1 MTINKII
8 NNTLK
13 RLKAEGKLLTPD
25 FYTEA
30 FCKEAKKARMNVE
43 DCEHLDAYIKLL
55 NKDLQNDLK
64 NYHIKTMKEFVRYV
78 VTKLNR
84 VTPTQC
90 TKLLESQ
97 ILLTKRI
104 LQVAS
109 VLHNKE
115 VSALSQKTIDLIGS
129 AAQPE
134 QLDQIRQQWIN
145 FITTYDDTFLEQL
158 KPYGAVDNSDLRK
171 TIEAIKCSDNV
182 ANSSTNKS
190 DLQRLAKLLVASF
203 VPSIASSVNDEIAS
217 VSDKL
222 RKDPDILASDG
233 IENEIR
239 SIISLRIALDNKT
252 VKEMVGSI
260 DGVLDKLSLRLIDMI
275 ESSDNSNIEVQKI
288 KKELE
293 SYTEE
298 STTNFKIAHK
308 KLFTIAVALEKNTQL
323 LSKDLKG
330 HSSEVKMLSEKVRTL
345 EKELEAAKKE
355 SQEDFL
361 TKLYNKRAL
370 DELMQMKEAE
380 FKRYG
385 RNYSVVMFDIDH
397 FKKVNDT
404 YGHEA
409 GDAVLTAFAKI
420 LKQDSRKVDVIGRFG
435 GEEFLGILSETDTRG
450 GALFAEKVRE
460 HVQNARFI
468 YKGKRIKVTVSAGVS
483 ERKKHLSLEATI
495 NSADEYLYK
504 AKHEGRNR
512 VEYKR

>member
-25 FYTEA
+25 FYAEA
-30 FCKEAKKARMNVE
+30 FCKEAKKAQMNVE
-43 DCEHLDAYIKLL
+43 DCEHLDGYIKLL

-84 VTPTQC
+84 TTPTLC

-115 VSALSQKTIDLIGS
+115 VAALSQKTIALIES

-134 QLDQIRQQWIN
+134 QLEQIRQQWVN
-145 FITTYDDTFLEQL
+145 FITTYDDTFLQQL
-158 KPYGAVDNSDLRK
+158 KPYGVVDSSDLRK
-171 TIEAIKCSDNV
+171 TIESMQGDV
-182 ANSSTNKS
+182 STESATKA

-217 VSDKL
+217 ISDKL
-222 RKDPDILASDG
+222 RNNPDILESAG

-239 SIISLRIALDNKT
+239 AIISLRIALDNKT

-293 SYTEE
+293 SYSAE
-298 STTNFKIAHK
+298 STTNFKVAHK

-323 LSKDLKG
+323 LSNDLKG

-385 RNYSVVMFDIDH
+385 RNYSVAMFDIDH

-409 GDAVLTAFAKI
+409 GDAVLAAFAKI
-420 LKQDSRKVDVIGRFG
+420 LKEDSRTVDVVGRFG
-435 GEEFLGILSETDTRG
+435 GEEFLAILSETDTKG
-450 GALFAEKVRE
+450 GVIFAEKVRE
-460 HVQNARFI
+460 HVQKARFI

-483 ERKKHLSLEATI
+483 ERQKHISLEATI

-504 AKHEGRNR
+504 AKREGRNR

>member
-25 FYTEA
+25 FYAEA
-30 FCKEAKKARMNVE
+30 FCKEAKKARMSVE
-43 DCEHLDAYIKLL
+43 DCEHLDGYIKLL
-55 NKDLQNDLK
+55 NKDFQNDLK

-84 VTPTQC
+84 TNPTQC
-90 TKLLESQ
+90 TKILESQ
-97 ILLTKRI
+97 VLLTKRI
-104 LQVAS
+104 LQVAAI
-109 VLHNKE
+109 LHNKE
-115 VSALSQKTIDLIGS
+115 IAALSQKSIDLIES

-134 QLDQIRQQWIN
+134 QLEGLRQQWVN

-158 KPYGAVDNSDLRK
+158 KPYGVVDSADLRK
-171 TIEAIKCSDNV
+171 TIESME
-182 ANSSTNKS
+182 SSAGTHS
-190 DLQRLAKLLVASF
+190 TTTADLQRLAKLLVASF

-222 RKDPDILASDG
+222 RHNPDILESAG

-239 SIISLRIALDNKT
+239 GIISLRIALDNKT

-293 SYTEE
+293 AYTTE
-298 STTNFKIAHK
+298 STTNFKVAHK

-330 HSSEVKMLSEKVRTL
+330 HSNEVKLLSERVRTL

-385 RNYSVVMFDIDH
+385 RNYSVAMFDIDL

-409 GDAVLTAFAKI
+409 GDAVLAAFAKI
-420 LKQDSRKVDVIGRFG
+420 LKQDSRTVDVVGRFG
-435 GEEFLGILSETDTRG
+435 GEEFLAILSETDTKG
-450 GALFAEKVRE
+450 GVMFADKVRG
-460 HVQNARFI
+460 HVQKARFI

-483 ERKKHLSLEATI
+483 ERKNHVSLEATI

-504 AKHEGRNR
+504 AKREGRNR
-512 VEYKR
+512 VEYKK